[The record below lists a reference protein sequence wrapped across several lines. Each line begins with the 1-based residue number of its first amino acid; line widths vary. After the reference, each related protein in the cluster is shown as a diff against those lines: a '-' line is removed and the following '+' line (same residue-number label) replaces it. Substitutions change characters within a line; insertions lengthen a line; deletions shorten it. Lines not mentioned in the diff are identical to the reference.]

1 MKIRKRS
8 SGVSSRPLATSLHSI
23 EAQEIKLF
31 HSNWDARYQ
40 PIHGMGGGSQ
50 GLVALSDQVA
60 KAPARWVL
68 GHDSC
73 AHFVGDQKEGEL
85 GPLHIIH
92 QGVDSGGDL
101 LIRELGCHQ
110 IGDPEG
116 HAVN

>member
-1 MKIRKRS
+1 M
-8 SGVSSRPLATSLHSI
+8 PDTSQYT
-23 EAQEIKLF
+23 A
-31 HSNWDARYQ
+31 WAAAARE
-40 PIHGMGGGSQ
+40 
-50 GLVALSDQVA
+50 LVALSNQVA
-60 KAPARWVL
+60 KAPAQWVL

-73 AHFVGDQKEGEL
+73 AHFVGDQNESDM
-85 GPLHIIH
+85 GPLHIIR

>member
-1 MKIRKRS
+1 M
-8 SGVSSRPLATSLHSI
+8 PDTSQYT
-23 EAQEIKLF
+23 A
-31 HSNWDARYQ
+31 WAAAARDWLLC
-40 PIHGMGGGSQ
+40 PTRF
-50 GLVALSDQVA
+50 A

-73 AHFVGDQKEGEL
+73 AHFVGDQNEGEL
-85 GPLHIIH
+85 GPLHIIR

-101 LIRELGCHQ
+101 LIREFGCHQ